1 MNTNIIPLKDNFGNS
16 FKDYYYENVENK
28 KEINEL
34 EHLYNV
40 MCKFPEI
47 PFCLDHIDL
56 IFGKTN
62 ISSRLFRK
70 LEVNGLVRDI
80 GGRINKN
87 NVNVKHYEIVDVN
100 KRFSIKKEIKLN
112 KEIRD
117 IEKDIH
123 KIVRFCINPEIE
135 YNNKNK
141 IMRMTMDIINYLGK
155 GEDISEIR
163 IINLF
168 DTEHKRIEAE
178 RFLEKMI
185 RFVEN
190 YRS

>member
-1 MNTNIIPLKDNFGNS
+1 MQETNNILQNNYGNS

-40 MCKFPEI
+40 MCTFSDV

-87 NVNVKHYEIVDVN
+87 NVNVKHYQIIDVN
-100 KRFSIKKEIKLN
+100 KRFCIKKEIKLN

-117 IEKDIH
+117 IEKDVQ
-123 KIVRFCINPEIE
+123 KIVRFCINPNIE
-135 YNNKNK
+135 YKAKGK
-141 IMRMTMDIINYLGK
+141 IMRMTMDVVNKIGSGENMEEIELIN
-155 GEDISEIR
+155 I
-163 IINLF
+163 F
-168 DTEHKRIEAE
+168 DKQFKRINAQE
-178 RFLEKMI
+178 FIKKILGFI
-185 RFVEN
+185 DN

>member
-1 MNTNIIPLKDNFGNS
+1 MNTNILPLKEDNGNS
-16 FKDYYYENVENK
+16 FKDIYYDKIQNG
-28 KEINEL
+28 KEISEL
-34 EHLYNV
+34 EFLYKV
-40 MCKFPEI
+40 MCDNPKFD
-47 PFCLDHIDL
+47 FCLDQIED

-62 ISSRLFRK
+62 ISSRLFKK
-70 LEVNGLVRDI
+70 LEVNGLIKEVDAQL
-80 GGRINKN
+80 NKN
-87 NVNVKHYEIVDVN
+87 KVKVKHYRVIDNN